1 MAPVSP
7 KAPIGRRENAVARR
21 LIAAIQA
28 MNLHVID
35 GDTDP
40 RVLDLQLAEALKF
53 ARPRAIRQLI
63 ERYREEL
70 ERYGPLHF
78 RRAMVEI
85 GSGALRE
92 VFEYWLNEHQVILIC
107 WIHFSATPAG
117 ASEQAAPARAQ
128 RA

>member
-1 MAPVSP
+1 MTPVSP
-7 KAPIGRRENAVARR
+7 KAPIGRRENAAARR

-78 RRAMVEI
+78 RSAMVET

-92 VFEYWLNEHQVILIC
+92 VFEYWLNEGQVILIC
-107 WIHFSATPAG
+107 WIHLFGHTCGS
-117 ASEQAAPARAQ
+117 R
-128 RA
+128 